1 MKFNINE
8 NIKKEDFLML
18 NSNRPFYSMM
28 KPKDVKDKLGITNYG
43 LKKLN
48 GVLPV
53 YKLSSRLHRYKSE
66 DVFNLVDKIKNGLVL

>member
-1 MKFNINE
+1 
-8 NIKKEDFLML
+8 
-18 NSNRPFYSMM
+18 M